1 MKTNAVRLL
10 DEMGVQYELREYE
23 VDPDDLTAE
32 TVAAKIGLPLEQVFK
47 TLVARGDRHGVCF
60 AVVPG
65 NCRLD
70 LKALAKL
77 TGDRKAETVPLKE
90 VQPLTGYVRGG
101 VTVLGA
107 KKAYPVYVDET
118 IELFEVV
125 SISAG
130 VRGLQIRIIREKHTR
145 ELKRSG
151 HAVPLE
157 GSDTFPE
164 GTHQHV
170 HQPTVSRLWF
180 ARL

>member
-10 DEMGVQYELREYE
+10 EEMGVAHELRAYE
-23 VDPDDLTAE
+23 VDPDDLTAA
-32 TVAAKIGLPLEQVFK
+32 TVAAKIGLPAEQVFK
-47 TLVARGDRHGVCF
+47 TLVARGDRHGVCL

-77 TGDRKAETVPLKE
+77 TGDRKVETVPLKD

-107 KKAYPVYVDET
+107 KKAYPVYVDES

-125 SISAG
+125 SVSAG
-130 VRGLQIRIIREKHTR
+130 TRGLQILLAPAEYVRAT
-145 ELKRSG
+145 G
-151 HAVPLE
+151 
-157 GSDTFPE
+157 
-164 GTHQHV
+164 
-170 HQPTVSRLWF
+170 
-180 ARL
+180 ARLGPIAAPE

>member
-10 DEMGVQYELREYE
+10 EEIGIRHQLRTYD

-32 TVAAKIGLPLEQVFK
+32 TVAGKIGLPAEQVFK

-77 TGDRKAETVPLKE
+77 TGDRKVETVPLKE
-90 VQPLTGYVRGG
+90 VQPLTGYIRGG

-107 KKAYPVYVDET
+107 KKTYAVYVDDT
-118 IELFEVV
+118 IELFDVV

-130 VRGLQIRIIREKHTR
+130 MRGLQILLAPADYLQAT
-145 ELKRSG
+145 G
-151 HAVPLE
+151 
-157 GSDTFPE
+157 
-164 GTHQHV
+164 
-170 HQPTVSRLWF
+170 
-180 ARL
+180 ARLGPIASTE

>member
-1 MKTNAVRLL
+1 RVSMKTNAVRLL
-10 DEMGVQYELREYE
+10 EEMGIRHELRSYD

-32 TVAAKIGLPLEQVFK
+32 TVAVKVGLPAEQVFK

-70 LKALAKL
+70 PKALAKL
-77 TGDRKAETVPLKE
+77 TGDRKVETVPLKE

-130 VRGLQIRIIREKHTR
+130 MRGLQVLLAPADYLQVTGGRLGPI
-145 ELKRSG
+145 
-151 HAVPLE
+151 AVTE
-157 GSDTFPE
+157 
-164 GTHQHV
+164 
-170 HQPTVSRLWF
+170 
-180 ARL
+180 